1 MNARNPFTTIKIEG
15 GLLSSDYLH
24 QIATGDGHVPGLSPS
39 SYHLAPGERLSD
51 AISGAWNVMRGRWVA
66 FKDGVN
72 HLPARDNGVRITRDR
87 FLLPLFDELGYGRL
101 LAAKENTINGID
113 YPISHGWGHCP
124 IHLMGWNV
132 PNDSRTVGVAG
143 ASQTNPHS
151 LLQRFLNISENTL
164 WGFLSN
170 GHLLRVLRDN
180 KTFARQSFIEFDL
193 EAMFDGENYAD
204 FAIFFLLCHES
215 RVEADKPHE
224 CYLEQWVQAVGRS
237 GTRALEQLRFG
248 VEEAIKEIGQ
258 GFLEESA
265 NSTLLDRLRNGS
277 LSSAEYFRQILRLI
291 YRMLFLFTA
300 EDRGLLHPP
309 QTDQLTRKR
318 YRKYYSLGR
327 VRELAATITGT
338 RHGDLWEC
346 LGLVFRGLNG
356 GMLELGLPG
365 LNSFLWSESATE
377 GLNGARLSDKRLLSV
392 IRNLAYIKDRNT
404 RTRVDYSN
412 LGSEELGGIYENILE
427 LTPSLNVAA
436 GVITF
441 ETTSISERSETN
453 SHYTPSSL
461 VECLCDS
468 ALEPVIEHALNA
480 LDPERALLDIKVCDP
495 ACGSG
500 HFLVAAAR
508 RIAKRLA
515 WLRSGELEPSPND
528 RQRALRD
535 VVGRCVYGVDLNPM
549 AVELCKISLWF
560 ETIEPGKPLSFLDHK
575 IKHGNSLIGAT
586 PSFIAQGIPDA
597 AFTALEGDDK
607 QFVLA
612 LKKANKQ
619 AREETNLLL
628 FTGEIVWE
636 AFARIKDG
644 MVQIEGLGNENLG
657 DIQQKQKEYDALL
670 VGDDYSHQK
679 LVADAW
685 CAAFTCKKTKAEG
698 PVLTQEE
705 FNLIG
710 DNPKACAAELREK
723 IRSESDKYSF
733 FHWHLE
739 FPEIFSPNNES
750 GNGLCGWNGG
760 FDVVLGNPPWD
771 KVNLMEKEWFSSR
784 APWIA
789 KAASAAIRK
798 RLIVALEREDP
809 KLFGQYQ
816 EAFRKSLVDAFCLRS
831 SGRYPL
837 CGRGNVNTYTVFTEL
852 SRTLLNERGFAGL
865 VIPTGIATD
874 DTTKFFIQ
882 DVIDKKSLVSLFDF
896 ENKEIFPSV
905 DSRFKFCLFTVGSGV
920 QPVTEKAQFVFFAHD
935 VQDIQAVEKRFT
947 LGADEIALLNPN
959 TRTCTS
965 FRSPSDAELNKAVYR
980 RVPIFIREGETRINP
995 WGASSGEMFHM
1006 SHDSSLFQTD
1016 EALRSDG
1023 FACTGNVFSRGS
1035 RSYLPLIEAK
1045 MLHHYDH
1052 RWSTFSGEGESRAV
1066 TSVEKLDPTFTV
1078 VPRYWVEERE
1088 VRSRFASSWSKS
1100 WFIAF
1105 RNITNATNERSAIA
1119 TILPLTGLGHS
1130 ASPIFVADKY
1140 SLVSS
1145 LLLSNLSS
1153 FILDFAA
1160 RSKIGGTNL
1169 NFFILQQLPI
1179 LVPEVY
1185 EQECKWSGGSQ
1196 KLKEWVLSRALELIY
1211 TALDLKPFAED
1222 CGYAGPPFPWDEQR
1236 RFVLRCELDAAFFH
1250 LYLGTPDDWESQPQA
1265 LRTLFPALRNA
1276 VAYVMNSFPIVRKKD
1291 EQQFGRY
1298 RTKEAI
1304 LEIYDAMA
1312 EAERTGQ
1319 KFESNFALPSGESRG
1334 GQAGMEEGQNIR
1346 ETGRPTCTLR
1356 SSRMPNER
1364 IQQKPMDVK
1373 SGGEESQNKPA
1384 AIPSP
1389 VNTPKAPE
1397 SLVDKKIQEFLQTG
1411 HEIERSNLSITLGPI
1426 SWKNRQQHTADID
1439 GLFGPIAKALGERKI
1454 ARPRLVYGDLDWES
1468 RMMRQ
1473 GGPQNLGFMTM
1484 PVLGII
1490 HLQLNREVFLEIV
1503 VNVLEPIILEWL
1515 DAEPKKRVYLEVN
1528 SKRLGQFKR

>member
-15 GLLSSDYLH
+15 GLLSSGYLH

-72 HLPARDNGVRITRDR
+72 HLPARDHGVRITRDR

-101 LAAKENTINGID
+101 LAAKANTINGID

-124 IHLMGWNV
+124 IHLMGWNI

-151 LLQRFLNISENTL
+151 LVQQFLNLSENTL

-193 EAMFDGENYAD
+193 EAMFDGENYSD

-224 CYLEQWVQAVGRS
+224 CYLEQWVQAVGRN

-258 GFLEESA
+258 GFLEEPA
-265 NSTLLDRLRNGS
+265 NSALLDRLRNGS

-309 QTDQLTRKR
+309 QTDKLTQKR

-356 GMLELGLPG
+356 GMPQLGLPG

-377 GLNGARLSDKRLLSV
+377 ALNGARLSDKRLLSV

-436 GVITF
+436 GVISF
-441 ETTSISERSETN
+441 ETSSISERSETN

-468 ALEPVIEHALNA
+468 ALEPVIERALNA
-480 LDPERALLDIKVCDP
+480 LDPERAILDIKVCDP

-515 WLRSGELEPSPND
+515 WVRSGELEPSPND

-560 ETIEPGKPLSFLDHK
+560 EAIEPGKPLSFLDTK
-575 IKHGNSLIGAT
+575 IKQGNSLIGAT

-607 QFVLA
+607 QFVSA

-628 FTGEIVWE
+628 FSGEIVWE

-644 MVQIEGLGNENLG
+644 VVQIEGLGDDNLG

-670 VGDDYSHQK
+670 VSDDYSQQK

-698 PVLTQEE
+698 PILTQEE

-723 IRSESDKYSF
+723 IRGESAKYSF

-739 FPEIFSPNNES
+739 FPEIFSPNNQPE
-750 GNGLCGWNGG
+750 NGLCGWNGG

-771 KVNLMEKEWFSSR
+771 KVNLMEKEWFLSR

-789 KAASAAIRK
+789 KATSAAMRK
-798 RLIVALEREDP
+798 RLIVALERENP
-809 KLFGQYQ
+809 KLLGQYQ

-865 VIPTGIATD
+865 VIPSGIATD

-905 DSRFKFCLFTVGSGV
+905 DSRFKFCLFTVASGV
-920 QPVTEKAQFVFFAHD
+920 QPVTLKAQFVFFAHD
-935 VQDIQAVEKRFT
+935 VQDINAIEKRFT
-947 LGADEIALLNPN
+947 LGSDDIALLNPN

-965 FRSPSDAELNKAVYR
+965 FRSPSDAELTKAIYR
-980 RVPIFIREGETRINP
+980 RVPVFIREAVHSINP
-995 WGASSGEMFHM
+995 WGASCGEMFHM
-1006 SHDSSLFQTD
+1006 SHDSSLFQIDEQLKTD
-1016 EALRSDG
+1016 EFAL
-1023 FACTGNVFSRGS
+1023 AGNVFSRGADC
-1035 RSYLPLIEAK
+1035 YLPLYEAK
-1045 MLHHYDH
+1045 MLHHFDH
-1052 RWSTFSGEGESRAV
+1052 RWATYTSDGKTRDIVLSEKRDSTFAV
-1066 TSVEKLDPTFTV
+1066 I
-1078 VPRYWVEERE
+1078 PRYWVGWRE
-1088 VRSRFASSWSKS
+1088 VQSLFASRWSKS
-1100 WFIAF
+1100 WFIAL
-1105 RNITNATNERSAIA
+1105 RRITNTTNERSVIA
-1119 TILPLTGLGHS
+1119 TILPLTGLGDS
-1130 ASPIFVADKY
+1130 ALRILVADEF
-1140 SLVSS
+1140 SITSC
-1145 LLLSNLSS
+1145 LLLANLSS
-1153 FILDFAA
+1153 FIVDFVA
-1160 RSKIGGTNL
+1160 RFKIGGTNL

-1179 LVPEVY
+1179 LVPERY
-1185 EQECKWSGGSQ
+1185 EKECPWSGGSQ
-1196 KLKEWVLSRALELIY
+1196 KLKEWLLPRVLELIY
-1211 TALDLKPFAED
+1211 TTLDLKPFAED
-1222 CGYAGPPFPWDEQR
+1222 CGYSGPPFPWDEQR

-1250 LYLGTPDDWESQPQA
+1250 LYLGTQEDWGSEPRA
-1265 LRTLFPALRNA
+1265 LRASFPVLRVA

-1291 EQQFGRY
+1291 DQQFGRY
-1298 RTKEAI
+1298 RTKETI

-1319 KFESNFALPSGESRG
+1319 KFESNFELPSGESRG
-1334 GQAGMEEGQNIR
+1334 GQEGIARGQNIR
-1346 ETGRPTCTLR
+1346 EGGGSTGTLR
-1356 SSRMPNER
+1356 VSRISNER
-1364 IQQKPMDVK
+1364 VQQNPIDVK
-1373 SGGEESQNKPA
+1373 SGGEERQNKPA

-1389 VNTPKAPE
+1389 VNTQKAPQ
-1397 SLVDKKIQEFLQTG
+1397 SVVDKKIQEFLQG
-1411 HEIERSNLSITLGPI
+1411 LHEIKRSNLTITLGSI
-1426 SWKNRQQHTADID
+1426 NWRLADRAATADLLD
-1439 GLFGPIAKALGERKI
+1439 YVRP
-1454 ARPRLVYGDLDWES
+1454 ARPCE
-1468 RMMRQ
+1468 RQ
-1473 GGPQNLGFMTM
+1473 P
-1484 PVLGII
+1484 
-1490 HLQLNREVFLEIV
+1490 
-1503 VNVLEPIILEWL
+1503 
-1515 DAEPKKRVYLEVN
+1515 
-1528 SKRLGQFKR
+1528 